1 MEAAFN
7 RININNIGESLQQPN
22 YSINLAEYGEIL
34 SVHYSTYE
42 WSQDIML
49 IVFTNKILVAQLDHQ
64 DKLKFDVLAKF
75 QHNVICTNVYLSS
88 ETAINI
94 VPLNIQFCTASVD
107 FKLRVFKGN
116 LSNENTCQELVGHTS
131 YINDLNYDPENIYI
145 VSVSDDHTARIW
157 TTADNKQLAILKLTS
172 PGMST
177 CWHRDDS
184 SKLLVAE
191 KVASAHWAPFDPQL
205 IASLQMGEL
214 LLWDITRSSRPIQ
227 NNLMYTEGGGE
238 VKFSSGTELIAVLNK
253 LENSLKVIHVQTQQE
268 RLNVKLSL
276 PSNITWHLRIPI
288 ICGSDGDKLNFWK
301 IVPK

>member
-1 MEAAFN
+1 P
-7 RININNIGESLQQPN
+7 S
-22 YSINLAEYGEIL
+22 YSINLAEHGEIL
-34 SVHYSTYE
+34 SVHCSTYE

-49 IVFTNKILVAQLDHQ
+49 IVFTNKILVAQLDYQ
-64 DKLKFDVLAKF
+64 DKPKFDVLAEF
-75 QHNVICTNVYLSS
+75 QHNVICTNIYLSS
-88 ETAINI
+88 DTAINI
-94 VPLNIQFCTASVD
+94 VPMNIQFCTASID

-116 LSNENTCQELVGHTS
+116 LSDENTCEELVGHTS

-177 CWHRDDS
+177 CWHKDDN

-191 KVASAHWAPFDPQL
+191 KVGIIRFYNVGKQKPILSFDYGKPLASAHWAPFDSQL

-214 LLWDITRSSRPIQ
+214 LLWDMTRSSRPIQ

-238 VKFSSGTELIAVLNK
+238 VKFSPATELIA
-253 LENSLKVIHVQTQQE
+253 
-268 RLNVKLSL
+268 
-276 PSNITWHLRIPI
+276 
-288 ICGSDGDKLNFWK
+288 
-301 IVPK
+301 